1 MIGGILADYAATIGR
16 VFEGREH
23 TVGASD
29 VGQCARRVFWTKMEG
44 DGIYGAARDVNY
56 VDGWGARLRGSTFEN
71 EIWLPAMR
79 RRFGD
84 NLLYAGDQQQTLV
97 ADMLSATADGLLV
110 KQPRNLL
117 ADLGVADIG
126 SSRQVVVECK
136 TIDPRARLDAAKL
149 EHTFQVQIQLGLLHE
164 VTKHH
169 PEFAVISYTDASF
182 WDETTEFVVV
192 RDPKIYAH
200 AKTRAQRIMLAKTAV
215 ELPPEGWIAGG
226 AECRYCPFTRACGRE
241 RTAVPGINDAVAD
254 PQFIAEMAELAR
266 AAKWHERDGDAALTH
281 ARRLQNEIR
290 EKLRAK
296 GLRRIIGDDFRI
308 SWSPVKGR
316 PAFDMPAI
324 RAAAAA
330 AGVDISRF
338 ETVGDPSDRLVIQL
352 AEPTPELTPK
362 RKPKIGENRQ
372 KGWRK

>member
-1 MIGGILADYAATIGR
+1 MIGDILTDYAATVGR

-29 VGQCARRVFWTKMEG
+29 VGQCARKVFWVKMG
-44 DGIYGAARDVNY
+44 DDEVYGATRDVDY
-56 VDGWGARLRGSTFEN
+56 VDGWGARTRGSTFEN

-84 NLLYAGDQQQTLV
+84 NLLYAGSEQRTLT
-97 ADMLSATADGLLV
+97 AGLLSATSDGLLV

-117 ADLGVADIG
+117 ADLGVPDIG
-126 SSRQVVVECK
+126 ASRGVVVECK

-164 VTKHH
+164 VTTHR

-192 RDPKIYAH
+192 RDPRIYAH

-241 RTAVPGINDAVAD
+241 RTAVPGISDTVAD
-254 PQFIAEMAELAR
+254 PQFVAEMAELAR
-266 AAKWHERDGDAALTH
+266 AAKWHERDGDAALTY

-296 GLRRIIGDDFRI
+296 GLRRVVGDNFRI

-330 AGVDISRF
+330 AGVDLSRF

-352 AEPTPELTPK
+352 TELAPELTSK
-362 RKPKIGENRQ
+362 RKPKSVRTEERLA
-372 KGWRK
+372 